1 MAGLDRA
8 IHAFGC
14 RRKRAWM
21 PGSSPGMTSEERDH
35 SVKFWII
42 APSRGSSRSNG
53 SYHGGEDQRA
63 SAIDL
68 CRLRDA
74 RPLLVGLD
82 DVAGNVLRPGGANVL
97 AVVQIELAV
106 DDRERLGVDVGLVSG
121 GGTVGAEAAIL
132 RQVARRIRNEAVARG
147 RRGEIGSDAL
157 EAGSERIPARHRPLI
172 RAISDR
178 FVA

>member
-1 MAGLDRA
+1 MAGLDPA

-68 CRLRDA
+68 CRWRDA

-132 RQVARRIRNEAVARG
+132 RQGAGGIPDAALAAGRPGGFESDPPVACGAPIAAR
-147 RRGEIGSDAL
+147 D
-157 EAGSERIPARHRPLI
+157 PP
-172 RAISDR
+172 
-178 FVA
+178 VV